1 MQSFSHSWFVDG
13 LSLLDAAADDPAL
26 AENARHYLR
35 SMESRSWVR
44 IRCAGLFGDAEYQVD
59 GFATVPMTMF
69 KSEEE
74 EIVEVRNAVYSWVEW
89 AADHYKEPESGVVG
103 VLVWPHADRRWVPS
117 SVLEPSAYTEA
128 QAIEEYLFAN
138 YGNEASLLPVF
149 RRGRVV
155 SLDPETGEGTVML
168 STGEVLSLWD
178 QCVPAMNNTVDYE
191 SESHRPKTWAETSLL
206 NFLER
211 AKHVHSIAWID
222 EKRFMVFTTQGACSL
237 VDTTNDKWSSETK
250 WIAPF
255 TMCTACA
262 VLADHMKILLN
273 KGAVPSHVVRSSAR
287 MIKIWDRALS
297 GKPADIWMPATLP
310 ECEVTKN

>member
-1 MQSFSHSWFVDG
+1 
-13 LSLLDAAADDPAL
+13 
-26 AENARHYLR
+26 
-35 SMESRSWVR
+35 
-44 IRCAGLFGDAEYQVD
+44 
-59 GFATVPMTMF
+59 
-69 KSEEE
+69 
-74 EIVEVRNAVYSWVEW
+74 VYSWVEW

-206 NFLER
+206 HFLER